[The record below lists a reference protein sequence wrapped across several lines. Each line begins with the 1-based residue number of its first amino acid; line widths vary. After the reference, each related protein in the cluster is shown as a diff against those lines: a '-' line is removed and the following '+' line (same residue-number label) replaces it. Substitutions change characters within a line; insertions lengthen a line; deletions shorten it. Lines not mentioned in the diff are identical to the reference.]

1 MAAVLLLLA
10 FALIAGAGTAI
21 TPCVL
26 PVVPAL
32 LSASGVGGRRRP
44 LGIVL
49 GLGITFTLAI
59 VVLSQFLS
67 AVGLKGSVARD
78 VAIVV
83 LIVFG
88 IVLFFP
94 GLAERIQAPLS
105 RLARFGP
112 KTRGDGFVSGL
123 FVGAALGFVCAP
135 CAGPIL
141 GAVLSVS
148 NSAGGA
154 TLRSTLVAIAYAVG
168 LCLVMLLYGF
178 GGRWVLDRIKRVA
191 RGYVVERALGV
202 ILLATGVAL
211 AFNLDTRLTSYI
223 SRHENSLPAILVD
236 PTRSLENSHSV
247 QSKLASLRPSS
258 KYVTAAKTATAPAA
272 DQTIPAWV
280 KLKGVTTPALKN
292 LGRAPNFT
300 DTQDWFN
307 TPDDRSLS
315 ISALKGKVVIVDF
328 WTYTCI
334 NCIRTLPF
342 IEGLYKTYHSYGLE
356 IVGVETPEFT
366 FEQNA
371 ANVGQAIK
379 TDGLTYPVV
388 QDNHYGTWNAYG
400 NEYWPADYLID
411 ASGEV
416 RHTQF
421 GEGDYE
427 QEEAAVRTLLYEAGD
442 RSLPA
447 PTTAKAVIPSAA
459 IGSPETYLNPARDEG
474 FAQSIRSG
482 THSYSASTKHIEL
495 NEWALNGS
503 WTAEQPSDSNSEGS
517 ITPAGPGASI
527 TGGVQA
533 KDVYLVM
540 TSNGGKPLRGR
551 VLLDGK
557 PIPASEA
564 GTAVGKGGYFT
575 VTTQTL
581 YNLVKL
587 PRDGLFQITVELPRG
602 IHAYD
607 FTFG

>member
-1 MAAVLLLLA
+1 LAAVLLLLA
-10 FALIAGAGTAI
+10 FALLAGAGTAI

-32 LSASGVGGRRRP
+32 LASSGVGGRRRP

-49 GLGITFTLAI
+49 GLGVTFTIAI
-59 VVLSQFLS
+59 VALTQVV
-67 AVGLKGSVARD
+67 AGVGLTGSAARD

-88 IVLFFP
+88 LVLLVP
-94 GLAERIQAPLS
+94 QVAQRIQAPLS

-123 FVGAALGFVCAP
+123 AVGAALGFVCAP

-141 GAVLSVS
+141 GAVISVS
-148 NSAGGA
+148 NSQGGA
-154 TLRSTLVAIAYAVG
+154 TLRSTLTGVAFSVG

-178 GGRWVLDRIKRVA
+178 GGRWVLAKIKRVA

-202 ILLATGVAL
+202 ILVLTGVAL
-211 AFNLDTRLTSYI
+211 IFNLDTRLTSLI
-223 SRHENSLPAILVD
+223 ARHENSLPAILVD

-247 QSKLASLRPSS
+247 QSKLASLQPAS
-258 KYVTAAKTATAPAA
+258 KFVTAAKTARTPTV
-272 DQTIPAWV
+272 DRTIPASV
-280 KLKGVTTPALKN
+280 GIAGVTPPKLSN

-300 DTQDWFN
+300 NTQDWFN
-307 TPDDRSLS
+307 TPGDRPLS

-334 NCIRTLPF
+334 NCVRTLPF
-342 IEGLYKTYHSYGLE
+342 IEGLYKTYHRYGLD
-356 IVGVETPEFT
+356 IVGVETPEFS
-366 FEQNA
+366 FEQDA
-371 ANVGQAIK
+371 ANVSQAIK
-379 TDGLTYPVV
+379 SDGLTYPVV
-388 QDNHYGTWNAYG
+388 QDNKYGTWNAYG

-411 ASGEV
+411 ATGEV

-427 QEEAAVRTLLYEAGD
+427 KEEAAVRVLLYEAGHHH
-442 RSLPA
+442 LPA
-447 PTTAKAVIPSAA
+447 PTSAKAIVPSAS
-459 IGSPETYLNPARDEG
+459 IGSPETYLNSQRDEG
-474 FAQSIRSG
+474 FDQPIQSG
-482 THSYSASTKHIEL
+482 TKSYSASTQGISL
-495 NEWALNGS
+495 NQWALNGS
-503 WTAEQPSDSNSEGS
+503 WTAIQPADSNDEGS
-517 ITPAGPGASI
+517 ITPASATGSI

-540 TSNGGKPLRGR
+540 TSTDHEPLRGR
-551 VLLDGK
+551 VLIDGK

-564 GTAVGKGGYFT
+564 GSAVSAGGYFT
-575 VTTQTL
+575 VDAQTL

-587 PRDGLFQITVELPRG
+587 PRDGLFTLTVELPKG
-602 IHAYD
+602 VQAYD